1 MELRVGSVGGEERPV
16 VPATVDL
23 AADHRA
29 ALAEL
34 FDRNAPAVFGYLARR
49 LGQQRAEDATAE
61 TFRIAVERFATYD
74 PAVGEALP
82 WLFGIAT
89 NVVRR
94 AARDEDRWL
103 RALAR
108 LPRPPLVGEG
118 RQPGDVDGM
127 DVGAALAALAPG
139 DRDVIVLIA
148 WEDLS
153 YEQVAAA
160 LEVPV
165 GTVRSRL
172 HRARRQL
179 RATLADEEAM

>member
-1 MELRVGSVGGEERPV
+1 MELRVGSVGGEKRRA
-16 VPATVDL
+16 VPTTVDL

-29 ALAEL
+29 ALA
-34 FDRNAPAVFGYLARR
+34 RM
-49 LGQQRAEDATAE
+49 
-61 TFRIAVERFATYD
+61 
-74 PAVGEALP
+74 
-82 WLFGIAT
+82 
-89 NVVRR
+89 
-94 AARDEDRWL
+94 
-103 RALAR
+103 
-108 LPRPPLVGEG
+108 PRPPLVGDG
-118 RQPGDVDGM
+118 RQPADVDGM

-160 LEVPV
+160 LDVPV

-179 RATLADEEAM
+179 RAALGDEEAT

>member
-1 MELRVGSVGGEERPV
+1 MELRVGSVGDEERSV
-16 VPATVDL
+16 VPTVAD
-23 AADHRA
+23 AAVDRHA

-34 FDRNAPAVFGYLARR
+34 FDRSAPAVFGYLARR

-74 PAVGEALP
+74 PAIGGALP
-82 WLFGIAT
+82 WLFGVAT

-108 LPRPPLVGEG
+108 MP
-118 RQPGDVDGM
+118 RQPSADGQLTDDGAGF

-160 LEVPV
+160 LDVPV

-179 RATLADEEAM
+179 RAALADEEAM